1 MIMRFSDPFETLQ
14 SVQRALDAAMSSDWF
29 GIGTSS
35 RGAFPP
41 VNVFQQDDDFVVV
54 TELPGMS
61 KSEIELKVQNNELQI
76 AGKRRIDY
84 REGASLHRRE
94 RRAGSFN
101 RTVSFPADINP
112 KGVRAEYREGI
123 LAIFVPR
130 AESAKS
136 RTVAIT

>member
-29 GIGTSS
+29 GIGTTS

-61 KSEIELKVQNNELQI
+61 KSEIELKVQNSELQI
-76 AGKRRIDY
+76 AGKRNIDY
-84 REGASLHRRE
+84 GEGASLHRRE

-112 KGVRAEYREGI
+112 KGVKAEYRDGI
-123 LAIFVPR
+123 LAVFVPR
-130 AESAKS
+130 AESAKP